1 MLIGILVV
9 MLINTDEVNAYCYV
23 EYNVSWHTMNDN
35 DDRSEATIIHHGVR
49 QHDHDVTSRR
59 RVCSSDDEPKVSL
72 SLLLIEEE

>member
-1 MLIGILVV
+1 
-9 MLINTDEVNAYCYV
+9 
-23 EYNVSWHTMNDN
+23 MNDN

-72 SLLLIEEE
+72 SLLLIEEEWTLVNDDEVNSYDESLDESIDDDDT